1 MKIKQKISNSTYN
14 RTITYNR
21 HLRVCLWFRF
31 VINFIW
37 FEYSHTIRIAKNTF
51 YRHFFRSIEKEN
63 FLYFAVLTSLGIDL
77 SENSTN
83 VRVLNWALLLLDYWI
98 LSPVHSITRRRP
110 IRGTRFHSS
119 LILVQQILK
128 FTHGLSTITIGWYAF
143 WGWI

>member
-1 MKIKQKISNSTYN
+1 MLFLDNHLATYA
-14 RTITYNR
+14 
-21 HLRVCLWFRF
+21 CLWFRF

-37 FEYSHTIRIAKNTF
+37 FEDYLHTVGIAKNTL
-51 YRHFFRSIEKEN
+51 YHHFFRSIEKEN
-63 FLYFAVLTSLGIDL
+63 ILYFAMLTGLGIDL

-128 FTHGLSTITIGWYAF
+128 FTHGLSTITMGSYLF
-143 WGWI
+143 WSRI